1 MGTVVRLR
9 WATTWLLVPVA
20 AAILL
25 SICVSTTRRAPQLPP
40 VVVVPG
46 YATNELDARLT
57 ELYRPS
63 SPRCGARKGEGW
75 FRLFLNYT
83 ALEDAADV
91 RCFAEQMA
99 AVYDAAS
106 DDYRNA
112 PGVETR
118 VPFFGS
124 TRGFRYP
131 DPDRRNFSYMDK
143 FVSRLEELGYRDGET
158 LFGAP
163 YDFRVGD
170 AIFGRLKRLV
180 ERASRING
188 GRPVTVVAH
197 SYGGTLAH
205 QFLLRQPLPWRRRFV
220 RRFVPVAA
228 PWGGVVLGMLTLVA
242 GNSLGLPFVDPLALR
257 GEYRSLRSSLW
268 PLPNTNA
275 CGVGQT
281 LVTTRSRTYTAHDVA
296 DFLDDIGMG
305 AAIGPYQSRVL
316 PLFRELPSPRVPVAC
331 VVGVGVDTPEMLA
344 YPGDDFHVTPKMV
357 MGDGDGLVNLANLLA
372 GEEASCSLLARRRPA
387 A

>member
-1 MGTVVRLR
+1 M
-9 WATTWLLVPVA
+9 
-20 AAILL
+20 
-25 SICVSTTRRAPQLPP
+25 
-40 VVVVPG
+40 
-46 YATNELDARLT
+46 
-57 ELYRPS
+57 
-63 SPRCGARKGEGW
+63 
-75 FRLFLNYT
+75 
-83 ALEDAADV
+83 ALEAAADV

-143 FVSRLEELGYRDGET
+143 FVSRLERRGYRDDET
-158 LFGAP
+158 LFGSP
-163 YDFRVGD
+163 YDFRYAVEPPGHPSSVGD
-170 AIFGRLKRLV
+170 AFFGRLKRLV

-188 GRPVTVVAH
+188 GMPVTIVAY
-197 SYGGTLAH
+197 SYGGTLGH
-205 QFLLRQPLPWRRRFV
+205 QFLLRRPLPWR

-228 PWGGVVLGMLTLVA
+228 PWAGVVLGMLTLVA
-242 GNSLGLPFVDPLALR
+242 GNNLGLPFVDPLALR
-257 GEYRSLRSSLW
+257 GEYRSLQSSLW

-275 CGVGQT
+275 FGAGQP
-281 LVTTRSRTYTAHDVA
+281 LVTTRSRTYTANDVA
-296 DFLDDIGMG
+296 DFLD
-305 AAIGPYQSRVL
+305 AIGPYQSRVL

-344 YPGDDFHVTPKMV
+344 YRGDDFDLMPRMV
-357 MGDGDGLVNLANLLA
+357 MVGDGDGLVNLA
-372 GEEASCSLLARRRPA
+372 SLLAVDPAWRRPA
-387 A
+387 AYFRMLKVRNVSHTGLFGDDAVLAVIISAILHPQLISQCGARSPAGPPHVPTWHRSAVVVRLLLMLTP